1 MLCTCCVE
9 LSLRPVSDMN
19 MCELLSVAQTW
30 NRTLVALDPGF
41 ILVVRLCMPSSLSLL
56 HCSMF
61 ILQWGGGIMGV
72 KSQHKQK
79 QKERVLAKELAQR
92 AGV

>member
-1 MLCTCCVE
+1 
-9 LSLRPVSDMN
+9 
-19 MCELLSVAQTW
+19 
-30 NRTLVALDPGF
+30 
-41 ILVVRLCMPSSLSLL
+41 
-56 HCSMF
+56 MF